1 MLFVI
6 FKNSKNNFCY
16 FQPPQRISETEIRRN
31 YEKKEL
37 KLNSAFEKVLHKPVL
52 ITCPVIKQTSS
63 TSNQTQKPSD
73 LNVASSEIQANQQ
86 NLNSSDSCCSIL
98 LGYVNDQSNVVAN
111 EIKKYNL
118 DDTLDNFVK
127 VEKLKDLLRRIN
139 QQKSLLLDELE
150 ESSHSSQS
158 LDNVLKNVQEIE
170 KERNQIYEKNDLKEK
185 LSLEMEKKV
194 LQTREE
200 ELKEREESLERKI
213 KEMKFKSDIQKVK
226 NVVIETKRLEAEH
239 DTSSESN
246 CGPVQIIIKVN
257 EKNRK
262 SPRKR
267 SSLIDL
273 NYRKKKNYIEKLA
286 KSPKKLFPKTPA
298 KIHIPVERE
307 TILTKTPES
316 SIATTSCSTNY
327 RSPPNFLATPMSL
340 LFKPSFSQQ
349 VPEPVTVKVALP
361 TPDVPKIVP
370 QTVESKKLEPSL
382 THYINRLLGMS
393 RNSIDKLGVSSSSEI
408 PTPSDSVINVS
419 GNVTSS
425 EQYSVDE
432 SRLEKLQKF
441 IQENYSF
448 LSEMEETI
456 KNQSISGSDDKSM
469 MEVEKIW
476 LNKLEIKENEM
487 REKKSIEK
495 KKKIPAK
502 VTKKQAPKRFEKK
515 PVPATKK
522 ELTKKSEEKLVPV
535 TKKQL
540 TKRSDDKVAPTVFK
554 ETEKPFKPAL
564 IKKTVTEPEK
574 IAIQPPKAESSQT
587 TTTEEYE
594 KNQCGGDMITRYN
607 ELTENCNQRIS
618 DLAELINKVRS
629 EKLRLLENSL
639 SSSERGQNSTEYMD
653 LPLALKGNNQSP
665 DDSSRLSDLH
675 TEEAAKRLSSARH
688 IGISKDSGISISRP
702 VTSSD
707 YRDSPD
713 TIEFTPILKD
723 IPKNQIKLPEI
734 KLNDDSLTQQEVDLQ
749 TWKMQFQQKKSKPPT
764 SINRYSPQL
773 DPTAIH
779 ELSTIA
785 EVETPATSRINASI
799 NDDKSDMK
807 VTVKEFLNV
816 TELEN
821 LEYKQFPSP
830 KEFNNEIDLT
840 NLEKSSSEASLP
852 DVMAE
857 LKRRNLI
864 TESYGYFG
872 DENDQPSSSESNVN
886 SLMKLIEKT
895 TSESPDVKEMNDTP
909 SYSEAFILKSPKK
922 KQAISRR
929 GFVTPPHEDHILE
942 NTSPTK
948 LKQAT
953 TVRKS
958 PKKSNKNESL
968 SGIGFLHSS
977 NSDGTSNNF
986 EDDLNKIGMN
996 WASTMLKKTHER
1008 TQLSSSSC
1016 SPPNLEKSRRR
1027 TLRKKASF
1035 TDTEMANKDG
1045 ENSFV
1050 ADQTTTEGIPLN
1062 LKEFLA
1068 SELLKRNNTT
1078 DPNFS
1083 STDSSIT
1090 SQFLRSLLN
1099 QTPGQM
1105 TPSHGSRDKIVA
1117 QRTSTPVGLSSSSSG
1132 SKILSLNGTSGLFS
1146 NESRMSSVR
1155 YSPSSSGAEAG
1166 KSYSSS
1172 NSIQKN
1178 DDLVVPNLQLDVN
1191 KYRDQS
1197 K

>member
-1 MLFVI
+1 M
-6 FKNSKNNFCY
+6 
-16 FQPPQRISETEIRRN
+16 
-31 YEKKEL
+31 
-37 KLNSAFEKVLHKPVL
+37 NSAFEKILHKPVL
-52 ITCPVIKQTSS
+52 ITCPVIKKTSS
-63 TSNQTQKPSD
+63 ISNQIEKPSD
-73 LNVASSEIQANQQ
+73 LNVASSGIKSTDNQH

-98 LGYVNDQSNVVAN
+98 LGYVNDQSNVVSN
-111 EIKKYNL
+111 DIKKCSL
-118 DDTLDNFVK
+118 DDTLENFVK

-139 QQKSLLLDELE
+139 HQKSLLLDELGD
-150 ESSHSSQS
+150 SSNSSKS
-158 LDNVLKNVQEIE
+158 LDNVLKTVQELD
-170 KERNQIYEKNDLKEK
+170 KERNQIYDLKEK
-185 LSLEMEKKV
+185 RSLEMEKKF
-194 LQTREE
+194 LQTREK
-200 ELKEREESLERKI
+200 ELKEREENLERKI
-213 KEMKFKSDIQKVK
+213 KEMKFKDIQKVK

-273 NYRKKKNYIEKLA
+273 NYRRKKNYIEKLT
-286 KSPKKLFPKTPA
+286 KSPKRLFPKTPA
-298 KIHIPVERE
+298 KINTPVQRE

-316 SIATTSCSTNY
+316 SIATTSTSTNY
-327 RSPPNFLATPMSL
+327 RSPPNFLSTPMTL
-340 LFKPSFSQQ
+340 LFKPSFSQP
-349 VPEPVTVKVALP
+349 VPDPIPVKAAP
-361 TPDVPKIVP
+361 PIPEVPKTVP
-370 QTVESKKLEPSL
+370 KTLQAKKLEPSL
-382 THYINRLLGMS
+382 SHYINRLLGMS

-408 PTPSDSVINVS
+408 PTPTDSVINVS
-419 GNVTSS
+419 ENLSSS
-425 EQYSVDE
+425 EPYSVDE

-441 IQENYSF
+441 IDENYSF

-469 MEVEKIW
+469 KEVEKIW

-487 REKKSIEK
+487 KEKKSVG
-495 KKKIPAK
+495 KKKIPA
-502 VTKKQAPKRFEKK
+502 
-515 PVPATKK
+515 PATKK
-522 ELTKKSEEKLVPV
+522 
-535 TKKQL
+535 QL
-540 TKRSDDKVAPTVFK
+540 QPKRSDEKTVQAKKELPKKSDERPIPTKKDLPKKLDEIPAPAKK
-554 ETEKPFKPAL
+554 ELPKKSDEKPFKPAL
-564 IKKTVTEPEK
+564 KKIEPKK
-574 IAIQPPKAESSQT
+574 IVIQPPKIVESSQT
-587 TTTEEYE
+587 TEESE
-594 KNQCGGDMITRYN
+594 KNQDGGDMIKRYN

-653 LPLALKGNNQSP
+653 LPLALKGANQSP

-688 IGISKDSGISISRP
+688 IGISKDSGISVSRP

-723 IPKNQIKLPEI
+723 IPKNQTKLPEI
-734 KLNDDSLTQQEVDLQ
+734 KLNDENLTQQEIDLQ

-764 SINRYSPQL
+764 SIYRYSPQL
-773 DPTAIH
+773 DQTAIH

-799 NDDKSDMK
+799 NDDKSGAVDLK
-807 VTVKEFLNV
+807 VTVKDFLNV

-857 LKRRNLI
+857 LKKRNII

-872 DENDQPSSSESNVN
+872 DVTDQPSSLESNVN

-895 TSESPDVKEMNDTP
+895 SSESPDVKEINDTP
-909 SYSEAFILKSPKK
+909 SYSEARILKSPKK

-929 GFVTPPHEDHILE
+929 GFVTPPHEDQILQ

-948 LKQAT
+948 IKQAA
-953 TVRKS
+953 TVRKL
-958 PKKSNKNESL
+958 PQKSNKNESF

-977 NSDGTSNNF
+977 NSDGTSNNL

-996 WASTMLKKTHER
+996 WASTMLKKTHEAR

-1027 TLRKKASF
+1027 TLRKKTSF
-1035 TDTEMANKDG
+1035 VDPEIGKKDE

-1068 SELLKRNNTT
+1068 NELLKRNNTT

-1105 TPSHGSRDKIVA
+1105 TPSHGSKDKIVA

-1155 YSPSSSGAEAG
+1155 FSPSSSGADAG

-1172 NSIQKN
+1172 SSIQKN
-1178 DDLVVPNLQLDVN
+1178 DELVVPNLQLDVN
-1191 KYRDQS
+1191 KYRDPS
-1197 K
+1197 SN

>member
-1 MLFVI
+1 M
-6 FKNSKNNFCY
+6 
-16 FQPPQRISETEIRRN
+16 
-31 YEKKEL
+31 
-37 KLNSAFEKVLHKPVL
+37 NSAFEKVLHKPVL
-52 ITCPVIKQTSS
+52 ITCPVIKKTSS
-63 TSNQTQKPSD
+63 TSNQKEKPSD
-73 LNVASSEIQANQQ
+73 LNVASSGIKSTENQP
-86 NLNSSDSCCSIL
+86 NFNSSDSCCSIL
-98 LGYVNDQSNVVAN
+98 LGYVNDQSNVISN
-111 EIKKYNL
+111 DIKQCSLN
-118 DDTLDNFVK
+118 DSLDNFVK

-139 QQKSLLLDELE
+139 HQKSFLLNELE
-150 ESSHSSQS
+150 QEDSSNSSKS
-158 LDNVLKNVQEIE
+158 FDNVLKNVQELE
-170 KERNQIYEKNDLKEK
+170 KERNQIYDLKEK
-185 LSLEMEKKV
+185 RSLEMEKKF

-200 ELKEREESLERKI
+200 ELKEREENLERKI
-213 KEMKFKSDIQKVK
+213 QEMKFKEKSDIQKVK

-239 DTSSESN
+239 DTSTESN

-273 NYRKKKNYIEKLA
+273 NYRRKKNYIEKLT

-298 KIHIPVERE
+298 KINIPLQRE

-316 SIATTSCSTNY
+316 SIATTSTSTNY
-327 RSPPNFLATPMSL
+327 RSPPNFLSTPMTL
-340 LFKPSFSQQ
+340 LFKPSFSQP
-349 VPEPVTVKVALP
+349 VPDPIPVKVASP
-361 TPDVPKIVP
+361 TPEVPKTVP
-370 QTVESKKLEPSL
+370 QTVQAKKLEPSL
-382 THYINRLLGMS
+382 SHYINRLLGMS

-408 PTPSDSVINVS
+408 PTPTESVINVS
-419 GNVTSS
+419 GNVSSS

-441 IQENYSF
+441 IDENYSF

-469 MEVEKIW
+469 KEVKKIW

-487 REKKSIEK
+487 REKKSVGNK
-495 KKKIPAK
+495 KEIPA
-502 VTKKQAPKRFEKK
+502 
-515 PVPATKK
+515 PATKK
-522 ELTKKSEEKLVPV
+522 KLP
-535 TKKQL
+535 
-540 TKRSDDKVAPTVFK
+540 KRSDEKSAPAKK
-554 ETEKPFKPAL
+554 ELSKKDIEKAVPAKKELPKKSDEKSVPAKKEVPKKSVEKPFKPAL
-564 IKKTVTEPEK
+564 KKTEPK
-574 IAIQPPKAESSQT
+574 KSVIQPPKIFESSQT
-587 TTTEEYE
+587 TTTEESE
-594 KNQCGGDMITRYN
+594 KNQDGGDMIKRYN

-653 LPLALKGNNQSP
+653 LPLALKGTNQSP

-688 IGISKDSGISISRP
+688 IGISKDSGISVSRP

-723 IPKNQIKLPEI
+723 IPKNQTKLPEI
-734 KLNDDSLTQQEVDLQ
+734 KLNDENLTQQELDLQ

-799 NDDKSDMK
+799 NDDKSGAVDIK
-807 VTVKEFLNV
+807 VTVKDFLNI

-857 LKRRNLI
+857 LKKRNII

-895 TSESPDVKEMNDTP
+895 SSESPDVKEMNDTP
-909 SYSEAFILKSPKK
+909 SYSEAMILKSPKK

-929 GFVTPPHEDHILE
+929 GFVTPPHEEHILE

-948 LKQAT
+948 IKQAT
-953 TVRKS
+953 TIRKS
-958 PKKSNKNESL
+958 SNKNESFT
-968 SGIGFLHSS
+968 GIGFLHSS
-977 NSDGTSNNF
+977 NSDGTSNNL

-996 WASTMLKKTHER
+996 WASTMLKKTHEAR

-1027 TLRKKASF
+1027 ILRKKTSF
-1035 TDTEMANKDG
+1035 VDPEIGKKDD

-1068 SELLKRNNTT
+1068 NELLKRNNTT

-1155 YSPSSSGAEAG
+1155 FSPSSSGAEAG

-1172 NSIQKN
+1172 NSIQKS
-1178 DDLVVPNLQLDVN
+1178 DELVVPNLQLDVN

-1197 K
+1197 SN

>member
-1 MLFVI
+1 M
-6 FKNSKNNFCY
+6 
-16 FQPPQRISETEIRRN
+16 
-31 YEKKEL
+31 
-37 KLNSAFEKVLHKPVL
+37 NSAFEKILHKPVL
-52 ITCPVIKQTSS
+52 ITCPIVKTTS
-63 TSNQTQKPSD
+63 TSNQKEKPSD
-73 LNVASSEIQANQQ
+73 LNVASSGIPSKENPQ

-98 LGYVNDQSNVVAN
+98 LGYVNDQSNVVLN
-111 EIKKYNL
+111 EIKKCNL

-139 QQKSLLLDELE
+139 HQKSLLLDELE
-150 ESSHSSQS
+150 ESSHSSTS
-158 LDNVLKNVQEIE
+158 LDNVLKTVQELE
-170 KERNQIYEKNDLKEK
+170 KERHEIYEKNDLKEK
-185 LSLEMEKKV
+185 RSLENERKV

-200 ELKEREESLERKI
+200 ELKEREEILERRI
-213 KEMKFKSDIQKVK
+213 KEMKKSDIQKVK

-239 DTSSESN
+239 ETSSESN

-267 SSLIDL
+267 ASLIDL
-273 NYRKKKNYIEKLA
+273 NYGKKKNYIERLT
-286 KSPKKLFPKTPA
+286 KSPKKSFPKTPA
-298 KIHIPVERE
+298 KINIPVERE
-307 TILTKTPES
+307 PIVTKTPES
-316 SIATTSCSTNY
+316 SIATTSTSTNY
-327 RSPPNFLATPMSL
+327 RSPPNFLSTPMSL
-340 LFKPSFSQQ
+340 LFKPSFSQP
-349 VPEPVTVKVALP
+349 VPDP
-361 TPDVPKIVP
+361 VPKTVP
-370 QTVESKKLEPSL
+370 PTKKLEPTLS
-382 THYINRLLGMS
+382 HYINRLLGMS

-408 PTPSDSVINVS
+408 PTPTDSVINVT
-419 GNVTSS
+419 GNHSSS
-425 EQYSVDE
+425 EAYSVDE

-441 IQENYSF
+441 IDDNYSF

-469 MEVEKIW
+469 KEVEKIW
-476 LNKLEIKENEM
+476 LNKMEVKENEM

-495 KKKIPAK
+495 KEVPKKS
-502 VTKKQAPKRFEKK
+502 VKK
-515 PVPATKK
+515 PVPVTRKDEQPLKLASATRPAPPTKPVSAARKVDKPLKLAPTIKPAPSTKK
-522 ELTKKSEEKLVPV
+522 
-535 TKKQL
+535 
-540 TKRSDDKVAPTVFK
+540 DDQPL
-554 ETEKPFKPAL
+554 KPAL
-564 IKKTVTEPEK
+564 KKKTAKEHIVIP
-574 IAIQPPKAESSQT
+574 PPKIVESSQT
-587 TTTEEYE
+587 TTTEELE
-594 KNQCGGDMITRYN
+594 KNQNGEEMITRYN

-653 LPLALKGNNQSP
+653 LPLMLKGANQSP

-675 TEEAAKRLSSARH
+675 TEEAAKRLSSARQ
-688 IGISKDSGISISRP
+688 IGISKDSGISVSRP

-723 IPKNQIKLPEI
+723 IPKNQTKLPEI
-734 KLNDDSLTQQEVDLQ
+734 KLNDDNLTPQEVDLQ

-773 DPTAIH
+773 EATAIH

-799 NDDKSDMK
+799 NDDKSGTVDMK
-807 VTVKEFLNV
+807 TTVKNLLNI

-830 KEFNNEIDLT
+830 KEFNDEID
-840 NLEKSSSEASLP
+840 SSSAASLP

-857 LKRRNLI
+857 LKKRNII

-872 DENDQPSSSESNVN
+872 DENYQPSTSESNVN

-895 TSESPDVKEMNDTP
+895 SSESKENDDTP
-909 SYSEAFILKSPKK
+909 SFSEAMLLLSPRK
-922 KQAISRR
+922 KQAICRR
-929 GFVTPPHEDHILE
+929 DFITPPHEEHLFE

-948 LKQAT
+948 LKKLA
-953 TVRKS
+953 TVRKTAT
-958 PKKSNKNESL
+958 KSNKNETL

-977 NSDGTSNNF
+977 NSSDGTSNNL

-996 WASTMLKKTHER
+996 WASTMLKKTHESK
-1008 TQLSSSSC
+1008 TLSSSSC

-1027 TLRKKASF
+1027 ISKKKTLDDAKLEE
-1035 TDTEMANKDG
+1035 T
-1045 ENSFV
+1045 SFV
-1050 ADQTTTEGIPLN
+1050 ADQTTTEGVPLN

-1068 SELLKRNNTT
+1068 KELMKRNNTT

-1117 QRTSTPVGLSSSSSG
+1117 QRTSTPVGLSSSSTG

-1155 YSPSSSGAEAG
+1155 FSPSSSGAEAG
-1166 KSYSSS
+1166 KSYSTSS
-1172 NSIQKN
+1172 KEDSA
-1178 DDLVVPNLQLDVN
+1178 LVVPNLQLDVN

-1197 K
+1197 SN